1 MNDEFTTPTPA
12 MHMPDMSA
20 MSGDSATMTPVHVEE
35 DHEVKM
41 AQGQL
46 YRAAKN
52 SIELH
57 KMLKFVS
64 ELEGWVQAK
73 ITIAAENLE
82 AVKNYIEY
90 EMVSQTL
97 AESTAQDAKL
107 LPHNTRLKG
116 FSGRVIEEGFNFND
130 KKGRWEWDDGTTYDP
145 AKLTPAQKARVAQ
158 WKAANPGKRQG
169 RADPDTRD
177 NTRLKGFSG
186 RVIEEGLEEGMSD
199 VLQGLKKGAK
209 EFWHGSPEERA
220 GEHSE
225 LKSRWLSAL
234 KQVGIEGTQ
243 ASTMADKM
251 IAQGFEPNKTSLKE
265 SRPVKKRS

>member
-1 MNDEFTTPTPA
+1 MNDEFAKPTPA
-12 MHMPDMSA
+12 MHMPDMGSMSA
-20 MSGDSATMTPVHVEE
+20 DGTPMNPIHMED
-35 DHEVKM
+35 DHEVRM
-41 AQGQL
+41 AQAQL

-97 AESTAQDAKL
+97 AESNAT
-107 LPHNTRLKG
+107 N
-116 FSGRVIEEGFNFND
+116 EGI
-130 KKGRWEWDDGTTYDP
+130 G
-145 AKLTPAQKARVAQ
+145 
-158 WKAANPGKRQG
+158 
-169 RADPDTRD
+169 
-177 NTRLKGFSG
+177 
-186 RVIEEGLEEGMSD
+186 D

-220 GEHSE
+220 GEHKE
-225 LKSRWLSAL
+225 LMTRWLTAL
-234 KQVGIEGTQ
+234 SQVGVTGSQ
-243 ASTMADKM
+243 ARDMAEKM
-251 IAQGFEPNKTSLKE
+251 IAQGFEPNKSDLKE
-265 SRPVKKRS
+265 GRKLKKRA

>member
-1 MNDEFTTPTPA
+1 MNDEFTPNATGLEMPNMTSVTPNDVPSA
-12 MHMPDMSA
+12 SIHM
-20 MSGDSATMTPVHVEE
+20 E
-35 DHEVKM
+35 DTHEVKM
-41 AQGQL
+41 AQAQV

-97 AESTAQDAKL
+97 AESNAT
-107 LPHNTRLKG
+107 N
-116 FSGRVIEEGFNFND
+116 EGI
-130 KKGRWEWDDGTTYDP
+130 G
-145 AKLTPAQKARVAQ
+145 
-158 WKAANPGKRQG
+158 
-169 RADPDTRD
+169 
-177 NTRLKGFSG
+177 
-186 RVIEEGLEEGMSD
+186 D

-220 GEHSE
+220 GEHKE
-225 LKSRWLSAL
+225 LMTRWLTAL
-234 KQVGIEGTQ
+234 SQVGVTGSQ
-243 ASTMADKM
+243 AREMAEKM
-251 IAQGFEPNKTSLKE
+251 IAQGFEPNKSDLKE
-265 SRPVKKRS
+265 GRKLKKRA

>member
-1 MNDEFTTPTPA
+1 MNDEFTPNATGLEMSSMLQPNADLEPSTPI
-12 MHMPDMSA
+12 DME
-20 MSGDSATMTPVHVEE
+20 D

-41 AQGQL
+41 AQAQL

-97 AESTAQDAKL
+97 AES
-107 LPHNTRLKG
+107 N
-116 FSGRVIEEGFNFND
+116 
-130 KKGRWEWDDGTTYDP
+130 
-145 AKLTPAQKARVAQ
+145 
-158 WKAANPGKRQG
+158 AANESMG
-169 RADPDTRD
+169 
-177 NTRLKGFSG
+177 
-186 RVIEEGLEEGMSD
+186 D
-199 VLQGLKKGAK
+199 VWKGLKKGAK

-220 GEHSE
+220 SEHAE
-225 LKSRWLSAL
+225 VKKRWLTAL
-234 KQVGIEGTQ
+234 AQVGITGTQ
-243 ASTMADKM
+243 ADQMAEKM
-251 IAQGFEPNKTSLKE
+251 IAQGFEPNKLDE
-265 SRPVKKRS
+265 SKKPVKRQKRV